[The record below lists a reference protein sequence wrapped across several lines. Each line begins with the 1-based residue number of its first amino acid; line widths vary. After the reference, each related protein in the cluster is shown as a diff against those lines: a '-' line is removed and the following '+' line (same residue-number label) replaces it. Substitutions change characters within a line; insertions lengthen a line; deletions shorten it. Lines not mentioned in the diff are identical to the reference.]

1 MTTITYE
8 TLQDL
13 LNITIAAAS
22 AEAIID
28 HAINLLNAYGADL
41 ANMAGTAGTKS
52 WSGESREAGAIMEV
66 ASSIYNNKFLTS
78 GGNSSSFGFQG
89 ISSSNTANSST
100 TGGAGGPES
109 LAQSLARQLSEL
121 EVDVGKEVSRL
132 HENRSRRSRYCW
144 GYGTS
149 SPEHS
154 IFIHDLEGWI
164 YMSG

>member
-1 MTTITYE
+1 MTTITYQ

-13 LNITIAAAS
+13 LNITIAATS

-41 ANMAGTAGTKS
+41 SNMTGTAGAKS

-78 GGNSSSFGFQG
+78 GGSGSSFGMLG
-89 ISSSNTANSST
+89 VSSSNTANTST

-121 EVDVGKEVSRL
+121 EVDVG
-132 HENRSRRSRYCW
+132 
-144 GYGTS
+144 
-149 SPEHS
+149 
-154 IFIHDLEGWI
+154 
-164 YMSG
+164 